1 MADWTAPPTASV
13 GDVLTA
19 LYLNTYVRDNTP
31 FFDYKTTTKTVN
43 TTVAETDLFNGEIVI
58 PANAMGLNQRLIGW
72 ADFDVLN
79 TTGGAVSAPRLKL
92 KIGAAVPIDTGAGPN
107 LQSSGTRGAG
117 WCWFVIQQLGA
128 TNAQVVTFEG
138 WILDGTEV
146 NLTAGSGV
154 NRLASNALSGRVMKG
169 RATAAVDM
177 TSSQTLALTTINGS
191 AGATCE
197 TKLTAAKI
205 VIGI

>member
-1 MADWTAPPTASV
+1 
-13 GDVLTA
+13 
-19 LYLNTYVRDNTP
+19 
-31 FFDYKTTTKTVN
+31 
-43 TTVAETDLFNGEIVI
+43 
-58 PANAMGLNQRLIGW
+58 MGSNQRCYGW

-92 KIGAAVPIDTGAGPN
+92 KIGATTAIDTGAGPN

-117 WCWFVIQQLGA
+117 FLTFNIQQLGA
-128 TNAQVVTFEG
+128 TNSQVTTFAG

-146 NLTAGSGV
+146 NLTTGAGV
-154 NRLASNALSGRVMKG
+154 YRLASNALSGRVMYG
-169 RATAAVDM
+169 RAVTAVDM

-197 TKLTAAKI
+197 TKLTAGKI
-205 VIGI
+205 AIGV